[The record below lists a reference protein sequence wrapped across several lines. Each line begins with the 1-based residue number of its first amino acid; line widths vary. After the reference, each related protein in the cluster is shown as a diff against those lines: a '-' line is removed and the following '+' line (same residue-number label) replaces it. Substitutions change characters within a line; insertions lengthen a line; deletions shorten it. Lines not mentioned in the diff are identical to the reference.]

1 MRKSII
7 FCLRYTV
14 FLVSIFAKI
23 HFRETLLDD
32 YSCMTQILL
41 ASVQMAILVA
51 ALLVFRA
58 CQFVVTEIKSS
69 ANYRIMPEGD
79 EDCEWDVDLESSL
92 EPVPENKVVKDAKV
106 DNPQTEKDK
115 QRVLETISPAQVQIE
130 VVVFASTNAL
140 RAYVRK
146 IHLTALLVWGS
157 FYSMDMSSYSSLYY
171 FVEGLFGGW
180 LITMCFP
187 SPRPFVSSTLMY
199 GMLCLGLLVINF
211 PASVPREAS
220 DLLAVCVMPVL
231 FGGGWMMWV
240 DAQTVVEDIKSVMV
254 TCGLLCGLVVAMS
267 DWSELRVM
275 LASTRMVF
283 VFLLL
288 VEPLIKGLALS
299 VLVLSVHTHQK
310 KSMMLL
316 FVTVYAMAMLYLG
329 GAGLGNAPL
338 VLCTIGMLI
347 VLIVMQIGSAILA
360 DWRTHGLDDRDSG
373 YVLPRK

>member
-14 FLVSIFAKI
+14 FLVAIFAKI

-41 ASVQMAILVA
+41 ASVQMTILIA

-58 CQFVVTEIKSS
+58 CQFVVTEITSS
-69 ANYRIMPEGD
+69 ANYRIMPDGD
-79 EDCEWDVDLESSL
+79 DACEWDVDLETSLQPSSL
-92 EPVPENKVVKDAKV
+92 QPVPEN
-106 DNPQTEKDK
+106 Q
-115 QRVLETISPAQVQIE
+115 ETISPAQVHIE
-130 VVVFASTNAL
+130 VVVFASSDAL

-180 LITMCFP
+180 LIMMCVP
-187 SPRPFVSSTLMY
+187 SPRLFVSSSLMY
-199 GMLCLGLLVINF
+199 GMLCLGVLVINF
-211 PASVPREAS
+211 PASLPREAS
-220 DLLAVCVMPVL
+220 DLFAICVMPVL

-240 DAQTVVEDIKSVMV
+240 DAQTVVDDIKSVMV
-254 TCGLLCGLVVAMS
+254 TCALLCGLVVAVS
-267 DWSELRVM
+267 DWTELRVM

-283 VFLLL
+283 VFLLI
-288 VEPLIKGLALS
+288 VEPLVKGLALS

-316 FVTVYAMAMLYLG
+316 YVTVYAMAMLYLG
-329 GAGLGNAPL
+329 TAGLGSAPL

-360 DWRTHGLDDRDSG
+360 DWRTHGLDDRASG
-373 YVLPRK
+373 YDLPIK